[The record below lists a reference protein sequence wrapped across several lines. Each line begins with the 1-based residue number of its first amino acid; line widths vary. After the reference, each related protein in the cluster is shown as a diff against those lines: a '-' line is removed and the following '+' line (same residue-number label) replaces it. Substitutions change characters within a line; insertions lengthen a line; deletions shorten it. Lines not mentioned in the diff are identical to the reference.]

1 MSSPVIYS
9 AFEPANVSFGK
20 ADVMRN
26 GGKIVNLSYPGSRRI
41 QLQTPTVS
49 LPFGVNEPFKGGNGG
64 DVQSYSV
71 DLSFRGYDE
80 NAAMG
85 KFLEKMRAIDALV
98 LKKAHESSVEW
109 FGKQTSAEVIQE
121 LYRPLVR
128 DAKDPQYAPTMKVKI
143 PVVGG
148 VPSASFFDEDR
159 NPVQMDY
166 LSKGTTA
173 KFIIEVSSVWFVNKN
188 FGVTWRL
195 VQALVVSRP
204 STTTGPG
211 GFAFADDPSDEA
223 SPAFTATE
231 ASAKFI

>member
-20 ADVMRN
+20 TDVMRN
-26 GGKIVNLSYPGSRRI
+26 GGKIVNLSYPGARRI

-80 NAAMG
+80 SSAMAA
-85 KFLEKMRAIDALV
+85 FLAKMREIDAIV
-98 LKKAHESSVEW
+98 LKKACENSPEW

-159 NPVQMDY
+159 GPVQMDY
-166 LSKGTTA
+166 LTKGTTA

-204 STTTGPG
+204 SSSTAPG
-211 GFAFADDPSDEA
+211 GFAFADDPSDDVA
-223 SPAFTATE
+223 PAFDAAE
-231 ASAKFI
+231 AAAKFI